1 MALLAAIDQLIGNM
15 SLTECSSYYVK
26 QTLKQVACDYGLIY
40 QELKDRYLV
49 LNYAI
54 LDQLRNRLLLLTMSN
69 YEILAVTVKQTLKH
83 VARDYD
89 LSYKKL
95 KFRYLT
101 TQAERTAA
109 ARQRWGLLKAST
121 KLLSLHKR
129 GVIRA
134 NHPEAKFLRGEF
146 EE

>member
-1 MALLAAIDQLIGNM
+1 MALLAAIDQLVERG

-26 QTLKQVACDYGLIY
+26 QTLKQVAYDYGLIY

-49 LNYAI
+49 LNYVI
-54 LDQLRNRLLLLTMSN
+54 LDQLRNRLLTISN

-83 VARDYD
+83 VAHDYD

-121 KLLSLHKR
+121 KLLALHKR